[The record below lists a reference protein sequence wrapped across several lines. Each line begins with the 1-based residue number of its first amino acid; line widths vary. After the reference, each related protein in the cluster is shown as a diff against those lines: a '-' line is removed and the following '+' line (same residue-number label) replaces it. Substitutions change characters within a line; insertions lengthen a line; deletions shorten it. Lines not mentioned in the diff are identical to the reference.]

1 MDGAYHALA
10 GTSQTLFGNVMD
22 FASRAG
28 YGALAGWTL
37 RMARHTVMI
46 SAALAVQT
54 LAVHACSC
62 PNPNPTLDDLI
73 ESGPEIAVFSGRVV
87 SIVSPDPKGPTV
99 TRIAVDDVI
108 KGDVP
113 RAIEMTGVTARE
125 DRCGVDFRV
134 GEVRTLAATKR
145 PDGRWVT
152 NICLVPRL

>member
-1 MDGAYHALA
+1 
-10 GTSQTLFGNVMD
+10 
-22 FASRAG
+22 
-28 YGALAGWTL
+28 
-37 RMARHTVMI
+37 MI

-54 LAVHACSC
+54 LAVQACSC

-73 ESGPEIAVFSGRVV
+73 ESRPEIAVFSGRVV

>member
-1 MDGAYHALA
+1 LNAAYHVLA
-10 GTSQTLFGNVMD
+10 EAFQTLFEESMD
-22 FASRAG
+22 LASRAG
-28 YGALAGWTL
+28 YGTMAGWTS
-37 RMARHTVMI
+37 RMAQRTAVMG
-46 SAALAVQT
+46 AALAVQT

-62 PNPNPTLDDLI
+62 PNLNPTLDDLI

-113 RAIEMTGVTARE
+113 RTVEMTGVTARE

-134 GEVRTLAATKR
+134 GEVRTIAATKR
-145 PDGRWVT
+145 ADGRWFT
-152 NICLVPRL
+152 SICLVPRL

>member
-1 MDGAYHALA
+1 
-10 GTSQTLFGNVMD
+10 
-22 FASRAG
+22 
-28 YGALAGWTL
+28 
-37 RMARHTVMI
+37 MI

-54 LAVHACSC
+54 LAVQACSC
-62 PNPNPTLDDLI
+62 PNPKPTLDDLI